1 MKQRFDKIRN
11 GSTQL
16 DSLCSPTQVCA
27 LPFPQ
32 SFAPLPSDRFSIKA
46 DGTFD
51 YMGREKF
58 NDIVK
63 QWDKAFVERSGV
75 LQINVYGTPGSA
87 QQQCVHEHMHDI
99 CSLNEAHPLPP

>member
-1 MKQRFDKIRN
+1 MKQRFGTIRT
-11 GSTQL
+11 GTTQL

-32 SFAPLPSDRFSIKA
+32 SFAPLPTDRFSIKG

-58 NDIVK
+58 NDIY
-63 QWDKAFVERSGV
+63 QLWHAAFVQHSG
-75 LQINVYGTPGSA
+75 LLLINVYGTPGSA
-87 QQQCVHEHMHDI
+87 MTAAVLRTFDQ
-99 CSLNEAHPLPP
+99 S